1 MLLLSDFREAQDI
14 LLRRNKEFDH
24 GERNL
29 AAFRGVLGNHHIGMR
44 TRDPQFKANREL
56 VKDLMT
62 PNFLNTVSEV
72 WEMRGTFPNAN

>member
-1 MLLLSDFREAQDI
+1 MSFSEETRNSIMASGTS
-14 LLRRNKEFDH
+14 LRFV
-24 GERNL
+24 GS
-29 AAFRGVLGNHHIGMR
+29 GNHHIGMR
-44 TRDPQFKANREL
+44 TWDPQFKANREL